1 MPNKHIK
8 PKPSGTSLQANALLT
23 PSPSRQ
29 VPSSPLVG
37 KSLET
42 TVSSALNPAVM
53 MELEIAMMLAASQ
66 LEPLLTRNAES
77 TCHCQLS
84 AVMMQLSA
92 VMMQLSAVIIV

>member
-1 MPNKHIK
+1 MSNKHIK

-53 MELEIAMMLAASQ
+53 MELETAMMLAASQ
-66 LEPLLTRNAES
+66 LERNAES